1 MTPSFLTFLYM
12 TGLSSAILSA
22 IAGKR
27 KESLLYELPFLCV
40 CLYLTCYCLHDHS
53 SSLWRRWMYVSAE
66 SNALLFVY
74 LFRSTTRIPLEFVYD
89 QTPKM
94 KWNMVLHHSVASLG
108 FLFAYTNEMLH
119 FYVFAQLLNQSSSI
133 FLNLYLYYSKRLAEE
148 TLSKRFEVGE
158 GNESLLKKGIRFR
171 ILYLLNGVLLVSC
184 FFLFRVVMLPLL
196 FFRYFSDIL
205 LSFIFNMEL
214 SLYNLTG
221 FEMFM
226 VLIFLPVINSSLIY
240 LNWIWFQK
248 IYIKFQTEFLP
259 IFSVS
264 FLHTKK

>member
-1 MTPSFLTFLYM
+1 MTPVFLTFLYV
-12 TGLSSAILSA
+12 TGLSSAAVSA
-22 IAGKR
+22 FSGKR
-27 KESLLYELPFLCV
+27 KESVLYELPFLCV

-74 LFRSTTRIPLEFVYD
+74 LFRSTIRIPLEFLYD

-108 FLFAYTNEMLH
+108 FLFAYMKGMLH

-133 FLNLYLYYSKRLAEE
+133 FLNLYLYSSKRLAKES
-148 TLSKRFEVGE
+148 LSKRFEVGE
-158 GNESLLKKGIRFR
+158 GIESVLEKGGLFR
-171 ILYLLNGVLLVSC
+171 VLYLLNGVLLVSC
-184 FFLFRVVMLPLL
+184 FFLFRVVMLPTL

-205 LSFIFNMEL
+205 LSFIFNMEF

-248 IYIKFQTEFLP
+248 IYIKFQSEFLP
-259 IFSVS
+259 ILSVS
-264 FLHTKK
+264 ILHS